1 MIKVNDIVELNS
13 IEYRVVQLFGC
24 LALILPMKGQSVDL
38 IGMDADELNDGIL
51 KGTVLLKKD
60 AWIDIQYR
68 KLTDVMLKTAKEN
81 YELIKPIISTPDLYK
96 LNGRK
101 RLVQAYS
108 KGDKHLERRM
118 NMLIGNYWRR
128 GQSIYSLVPDYGK
141 NTGRTSS
148 GAKRGRKGKSDS
160 EGAALTD

>member
-81 YELIKPIISTPDLYK
+81 YELIKPIISTPDLDWK
-96 LNGRK
+96 L
-101 RLVQAYS
+101 L
-108 KGDKHLERRM
+108 
-118 NMLIGNYWRR
+118 
-128 GQSIYSLVPDYGK
+128 
-141 NTGRTSS
+141 
-148 GAKRGRKGKSDS
+148 AKRTKHIFTS
-160 EGAALTD
+160 A